1 MGKGMISIG
10 KQRKIKKS
18 KKYSM
23 LNQEEITWYIEND
36 LDLNEYYNKLEEKE
50 QNAKWGGKKKK
61 K

>member
-10 KQRKIKKS
+10 KQRKIQKS

-23 LNQEEITWYIEND
+23 LNQEEITWYIENN

-50 QNAKWGGKKKK
+50 QRARWGDKKKK

>member
-1 MGKGMISIG
+1 
-10 KQRKIKKS
+10 
-18 KKYSM
+18 M
-23 LNQEEITWYIEND
+23 LNQEEITWYIENN